1 MQEARLTPIRSVSTR
16 SMRALIQRV
25 SRAAVHVDGRVVGQI
40 GRGLLVFV
48 GIGQQDTEQDADW
61 LIQKILT
68 LRIFPD
74 EAGKMNRSL
83 SDVGGG

>member
-1 MQEARLTPIRSVSTR
+1 
-16 SMRALIQRV
+16 MRALIQRV